1 MAEKLKGIKE
11 KREMERQQ
19 HVAQALDRKFKM
31 ETDELRKEETQFMIA
46 GCQIERE
53 KQLMDKK
60 AKLEQSIV
68 EEQVY
73 AKLWML
79 DGEKKAQRERTE
91 QIEKKKKA
99 AETVNILT
107 WQTGEQEKA
116 AEIARQKKIQEQT
129 MLKEQWAKEL
139 ASDKEAER
147 QKFVLNKERNL
158 ELIKHN
164 AAEKVLRDAQVG
176 LDKNRDKELLEAAL
190 AKEKA
195 LADIEE

>member
-1 MAEKLKGIKE
+1 MAEKLAVIKAQ
-11 KREMERQQ
+11 REVERQQ

-79 DGEKKAQRERTE
+79 DGEKKAERERNE
-91 QIEKKKKA
+91 IAEKKRKA

-107 WQTGEQEKA
+107 W
-116 AEIARQKKIQEQT
+116 
-129 MLKEQWAKEL
+129 
-139 ASDKEAER
+139 
-147 QKFVLNKERNL
+147 
-158 ELIKHN
+158 
-164 AAEKVLRDAQVG
+164 
-176 LDKNRDKELLEAAL
+176 
-190 AKEKA
+190 
-195 LADIEE
+195 